1 MELIY
6 TNEKGASIT
15 LRQSKPY
22 FLTSIDGAGSLRQT
36 ITTFKAPQQDGAFY
50 VSSALDMRNIPL
62 TGTIVADNADLA
74 CSLRRDLAKIFTPKQ
89 QGTLTLRNRR
99 ISCVVEEVTFSVASR
114 ERVPG
119 FFISLL
125 CPSPFFEALDEIRR
139 ELAVWTPLFSFPL
152 ELPEGVGVELG
163 LRQPSTIIT
172 VENGGDVP
180 CGCAIVFRALGSVT
194 NPELMNVDT
203 GEYIRLNTEMEAE
216 EELWVYTHFAGKKVV
231 KKTSVAETNAFA
243 ILDPG
248 SSFLQ
253 LSPGINVLRYNADE
267 NIDLLEVTVYYRE
280 LYLE

>member
-50 VSSALDMRNIPL
+50 VSSALDMRNITL

-89 QGTLTLRNRR
+89 QGTLVLRNRR
-99 ISCVVEEVTFSVASR
+99 ISCVVEEVTFSVSSR

-139 ELAVWTPLFSFPL
+139 ELAVWTPLFSFPF
-152 ELPEGVGVELG
+152 EIPEGDGVELG

-231 KKTSVAETNAFA
+231 KKTSGAETNAFA

-267 NIDLLEVTVYYRE
+267 NIDLLEVTIFYRE